1 MQFNS
6 RLQMVHT
13 DSTSSAAKSPCVKR
27 LLHACAYVT
36 NFKNS
41 SGDCKLRAENLKKKL
56 KAGSCNSEEVINDL
70 VVIIGQL
77 TSVNDSTSENS
88 PLPKETT
95 VSDKDVKDVE
105 KAVNEV
111 FEGNPESPVRLGL
124 LNKLNA
130 NRNCAFSVMR
140 QLVNFAIIEARNR
153 AERERQLM
161 TNIEGA
167 VSSLITK
174 SKSAKEAE
182 SSHIADTVSFIRDMT
197 NSSASLKDEIGSDSA
212 LNNPKVIGLI
222 SSIESQLN
230 AQAISQKTYQDKA
243 ESLLIAQQAQVDN
256 LLAET
261 ENLKKQLLETKK
273 LAETDSLTR
282 LKNRRSFEIK
292 KAENKSLNKPFSFAI
307 IDIDHFKKINDNFGH
322 AAGHMV
328 IKSFS
333 DILHSISSSTVHPY
347 RIGGEEFGVIIDG
360 EYNAHHLSMMRYI
373 RVSAAKDTC
382 NTPYGDISYTV
393 SIGQSS
399 SKEGDKF
406 VEMADRRLYKSKE
419 SGRNMITYMKKAIQK

>member
-1 MQFNS
+1 
-6 RLQMVHT
+6 
-13 DSTSSAAKSPCVKR
+13 
-27 LLHACAYVT
+27 
-36 NFKNS
+36 
-41 SGDCKLRAENLKKKL
+41 
-56 KAGSCNSEEVINDL
+56 
-70 VVIIGQL
+70 
-77 TSVNDSTSENS
+77 
-88 PLPKETT
+88 
-95 VSDKDVKDVE
+95 
-105 KAVNEV
+105 
-111 FEGNPESPVRLGL
+111 
-124 LNKLNA
+124 NKLNA

-322 AAGHMV
+322 AAGDMV

-360 EYNAHHLSMMRYI
+360 EYNAHHLS
-373 RVSAAKDTC
+373 
-382 NTPYGDISYTV
+382 
-393 SIGQSS
+393 
-399 SKEGDKF
+399 
-406 VEMADRRLYKSKE
+406 
-419 SGRNMITYMKKAIQK
+419 

>member
-1 MQFNS
+1 
-6 RLQMVHT
+6 
-13 DSTSSAAKSPCVKR
+13 
-27 LLHACAYVT
+27 
-36 NFKNS
+36 
-41 SGDCKLRAENLKKKL
+41 KKL

-88 PLPKETT
+88 PLTKETT

-292 KAENKSLNKPFSFAI
+292 KAE
-307 IDIDHFKKINDNFGH
+307 
-322 AAGHMV
+322 
-328 IKSFS
+328 
-333 DILHSISSSTVHPY
+333 
-347 RIGGEEFGVIIDG
+347 
-360 EYNAHHLSMMRYI
+360 
-373 RVSAAKDTC
+373 
-382 NTPYGDISYTV
+382 
-393 SIGQSS
+393 
-399 SKEGDKF
+399 
-406 VEMADRRLYKSKE
+406 
-419 SGRNMITYMKKAIQK
+419 